1 MKTMTGIA
9 LAIALTVGGQV
20 ANAQTIAM
28 LEPAGAD
35 LRPDL
40 QPGEYVWMPEAARR
54 GAVHIQVS
62 LGDQRL
68 HVYRGGVLIG
78 ASTISSGR
86 PGYDTPSGEYVIL
99 QKNRKHYSNLYDS
112 APMPYMQRLTWDG
125 VAMHAGQLPG
135 FPASHGCIRL
145 PKGFARALFSVTDFG
160 TTVVVAPTSL
170 TLDEYRAD
178 ASDAPLTAPVDLP
191 RGASTDDLNR
201 AVLATT
207 GGEPR

>member
-9 LAIALTVGGQV
+9 LAIALIVGGQA

-28 LEPAGAD
+28 LEPAAAD
-35 LRPDL
+35 PQPNL
-40 QPGEYVWMPEAARR
+40 QPGEYVWMPEAAQG

-68 HVYRGGVLIG
+68 NVYRGGVLIG

-86 PGYDTPSGEYVIL
+86 PGHDTPTGEYVIL
-99 QKNRKHYSNLYDS
+99 QKHRKHYSNLYDS

-145 PKGFARALFSVTDFG
+145 PKRFARALYGVTGLD
-160 TTVVVAPTSL
+160 TTVMVTAEPL
-170 TLDEYRAD
+170 MLDGYRAD
-178 ASDAPLTAPVDLP
+178 ASDITLTAPLELP
-191 RGASTDDLNR
+191 RGASADDLNR
-201 AVLATT
+201 AMLATA
-207 GGEPR
+207 GGEAR